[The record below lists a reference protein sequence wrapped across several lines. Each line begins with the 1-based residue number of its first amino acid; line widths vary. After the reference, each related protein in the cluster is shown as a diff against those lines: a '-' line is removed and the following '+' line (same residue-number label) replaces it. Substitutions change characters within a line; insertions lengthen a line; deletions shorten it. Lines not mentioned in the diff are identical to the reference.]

1 MRYAKTNVPGLMRDT
16 STNAV
21 INMNM
26 DELKLYREQ
35 INRAVELNN
44 LRSEMNTIK
53 SDVSEI
59 KDMLRTIA
67 QAVNNGG

>member
-1 MRYAKTNVPGLMRDT
+1 MKYAKTNVPGLMRDM

-44 LRSEMNTIK
+44 LRSEMNTLK
-53 SDVSEI
+53 GDVSEI
-59 KDMLRTIA
+59 KDMLRIIA
-67 QAVNNGG
+67 QAVNNGS